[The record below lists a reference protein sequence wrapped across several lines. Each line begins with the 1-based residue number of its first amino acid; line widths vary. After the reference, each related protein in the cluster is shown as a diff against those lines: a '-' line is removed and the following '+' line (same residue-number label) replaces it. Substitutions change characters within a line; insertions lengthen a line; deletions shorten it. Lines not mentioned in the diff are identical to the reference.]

1 MKDQRRDIMPIIGA
15 FILPHPPIIL
25 PEIGHG
31 EEKKIQ
37 KTADAFREVARRIKG
52 LAPETIVLTSP
63 HSIMYADYI
72 HISPGERASGDM
84 RQFRAPEITLK
95 ASYNTEFVEVLESL
109 ALTNGIPAGT
119 QGERSAALDHGT
131 MLPLL
136 FINEQYTDY
145 KLVRTGLSGLPM
157 AEHYRFGMCIR
168 AAAEKLNKRVV
179 LIASGDLSHKV
190 SAEGPYGYAP
200 EGVQFDREITE
211 AMASGD
217 FMKFLSFTP
226 EFAEKAAEC
235 GLRSCVIL
243 AGAFDGM
250 DVESELLSYEGT
262 FGVGYGVASFVPK
275 GENPDRRFLQKYF
288 AQEEVRM
295 KDIKDKEDAY
305 VKLARYS
312 VEHFIKTGKRAPMP
326 DNLPPEQTGRRAGVF
341 VSLKKHGNLRGC
353 IGTISPVTSSIA
365 EEILRNAVSSCSED
379 PRFDKVRPDELPD
392 LVYSVDVL
400 APPEPIASEKELD
413 VLRYG
418 VIVSSGHKRGLL
430 LPNLEGVDTVA
441 QQISIASQKA
451 GIRPGAQVS
460 LERFE
465 VVRHT

>member
-1 MKDQRRDIMPIIGA
+1 MPIVGA
-15 FILPHPPIIL
+15 FVLPHPPIIL
-25 PEIGHG
+25 PGIGKG

-37 KTADAFREVARRIKG
+37 KTIDSFREVARRVKT
-52 LAPETIVLTSP
+52 LAPETIIVTSP
-63 HSIMYADYI
+63 HSILYADYI
-72 HISPGERASGDM
+72 HISPGEKAVGDM
-84 RQFRAPEITLK
+84 RQFRAPEITVR
-95 ASYNTEFVEVLESL
+95 AYYDTEFVRALEDFAL
-109 ALTNGIPAGT
+109 AEGIPAGT

-136 FINEQYTDY
+136 YINEQYTNY
-145 KLVRTGLSGLPM
+145 KLVRTGLSGLSM
-157 AEHYRFGMCIR
+157 ADHYRFCTCIR
-168 AAAEKLNKRVV
+168 EAAVKLGKNVV
-179 LIASGDLSHKV
+179 IIASGDLSHKTL
-190 SAEGPYGYAP
+190 AEGPYGYAA

-217 FMKFLSFTP
+217 FLKFLSFTP

-235 GLRSCVIL
+235 GLRSCVIM
-243 AGAFDGM
+243 AGAFDGV

-262 FGVGYGVASFVPK
+262 FGVGYGVAAFIPK
-275 GENPDRRFLQKYF
+275 RENPNRRFLEKYF
-288 AQEEVRM
+288 EQEDERM
-295 KDIKDKEDAY
+295 KEIKSGEDAF
-305 VKLARYS
+305 VRLARFS
-312 VEHFIKTGKRAPMP
+312 VEQFVSTGKRAK
-326 DNLPPEQTGRRAGVF
+326 LPGALPENMVEERAGVF

-379 PRFDKVRPDELPD
+379 PRFDKVRPEELPD

-400 APPEPIASEKELD
+400 SPAEPIGSEKELD
-413 VLRYG
+413 VKRYG

-430 LPNLEGVDTVA
+430 LPNLEGVDTVE

-451 GIRPGAQVS
+451 GIRPGEKIS

-465 VVRHT
+465 VVRHS

>member
-1 MKDQRRDIMPIIGA
+1 MPIVGA

-25 PEIGHG
+25 PGIGKG

-37 KTADAFREVARRIKG
+37 KTADSFREVARRIKK

-63 HSIMYADYI
+63 HSVMYADYI
-72 HISPGERASGDM
+72 HISPGEKAVGDM
-84 RQFRAPEITLK
+84 RQFRAPEIVLK
-95 ASYNTEFVEVLESL
+95 AAYDTEFVRELERL
-109 ALTNGIPAGT
+109 ALENGIPAGT

-136 FINEQYTDY
+136 FINEQYPDY
-145 KLVRTGLSGLPM
+145 KLVRIGLSGLSM
-157 AEHYRFGMCIR
+157 EDHYRFGICIR
-168 AAAEKLNKRVV
+168 TAAEQLDKKVV

-190 SAEGPYGYAP
+190 RADGPYGYAA

-217 FMKFLSFTP
+217 FLKFLAFTP

-243 AGAFDGM
+243 AGALDGI
-250 DVESELLSYEGT
+250 DVEAELLSYEGT
-262 FGVGYGVASFVPK
+262 FGVGYGVASFLPK
-275 GENPDRRFLQKYF
+275 GENPDRRLLEKYF
-288 AQEEVRM
+288 EQEKSRLR
-295 KDIKDKEDAY
+295 DIKDSEDDY

-312 VEHFIKTGKRAPMP
+312 AEHFITTGKRAVLP
-326 DNLPPEQTGRRAGVF
+326 DHLPEEMTNRRAGVF

-353 IGTISPVTSSIA
+353 IGTISPVTQSIA

-379 PRFDKVRPDELPD
+379 PRFDKVRPDELCD

-400 APPEPIASEKELD
+400 APPEPIESEKELD
-413 VLRYG
+413 IARYG

-451 GIRPGAQVS
+451 GIRPGEKIS
-460 LERFE
+460 FERFE
-465 VVRHT
+465 VVRHK

>member
-1 MKDQRRDIMPIIGA
+1 MPIIGA

-25 PEIGHG
+25 PEIGKG

-37 KTADAFREVARRIKG
+37 KTIDSFREVARRVRK
-52 LAPETIVLTSP
+52 LAPETIVITSP

-72 HISPGERASGDM
+72 HISPGEKAAGDM
-84 RQFRAPEITLK
+84 RQFGAPNIT
-95 ASYNTEFVEVLESL
+95 ARVSYDTDFVRELEDL
-109 ALTNGIPAGT
+109 ALTAGIPAGT
-119 QGERSAALDHGT
+119 QGERSASLDHGT

-136 FINEQYTDY
+136 FINEQLTNY
-145 KLVRTGLSGLPM
+145 KLVRTGLSGLSM
-157 AEHYRFGMCIR
+157 NDHYRFGMCIR
-168 AAAEKLNKRVV
+168 DAAEKLGKKVV

-190 SAEGPYGYAP
+190 RAEGPYGYAA
-200 EGVQFDREITE
+200 EGVQFDSEITQ

-217 FMKFLSFTP
+217 FLRFLTFTP

-250 DVESELLSYEGT
+250 GVESELLSYEGT
-262 FGVGYGVASFVPK
+262 FGVGYGVASFIPK
-275 GENPDRRFLQKYF
+275 GENSDRRFLQKYL
-288 AQEEVRM
+288 EKEDERL
-295 KDIKDKEDAY
+295 KDIKNGEDAF
-305 VKLARYS
+305 VRLARYAI
-312 VEHFIKTGKRAPMP
+312 EHFVTTGKRAPLPGALP
-326 DNLPPEQTGRRAGVF
+326 DNFLNDRAGVF

-379 PRFDKVRPDELPD
+379 PRFEKVRPEELPD

-400 APPEPIASEKELD
+400 APAEPIASEKELD
-413 VLRYG
+413 VKRYG
-418 VIVSSGHKRGLL
+418 VIVTSGHKRGLL
-430 LPNLEGVDTVA
+430 LPNLEGVDTVQ

-451 GIRPGAQVS
+451 GIRSGEKIS
-460 LERFE
+460 MERFE

>member
-1 MKDQRRDIMPIIGA
+1 MPIIGA

-25 PEIGHG
+25 PGIGKG
-31 EEKKIQ
+31 EEKRIQ
-37 KTADAFREVARRIKG
+37 KTTDSFREVARRVKE

-63 HSIMYADYI
+63 HSVMYADYI

-84 RQFRAPEITLK
+84 RQFRAPEII
-95 ASYNTEFVEVLESL
+95 ARAAYDTEFVRELEML

-136 FINEQYTDY
+136 FINEQYADY

-157 AEHYRFGMCIR
+157 ADHYRFGMCIR
-168 AAAEKLNKRVV
+168 DAAEKTGRRVV

-190 SAEGPYGYAP
+190 RAEGPYGYAD
-200 EGVQFDREITE
+200 EGVQFDREITQ

-217 FMKFLSFTP
+217 FLKFLSFTP

-243 AGAFDGM
+243 AGAFDGI
-250 DVESELLSYEGT
+250 DVGPELLSYEGT
-262 FGVGYGVASFVPK
+262 FGVGYGVASFIPK
-275 GENPDRRFLQKYF
+275 GENQDRRFLEKYF
-288 AQEEVRM
+288 ALEEARM
-295 KDIKDKEDAY
+295 RDIKDNEDDY

-312 VEHFIKTGKRAPMP
+312 VEHFIRTGKRAP
-326 DNLPPEQTGRRAGVF
+326 LPGRLPAEMMSNRAGVF

-353 IGTISPVTSSIA
+353 IGTITPVTSSIS

-379 PRFDKVRPDELPD
+379 PRFDKVRPDELAD

-400 APPEPIASEKELD
+400 ASPEPIESENELD
-413 VLRYG
+413 VRRYG

-430 LPNLEGVDTVA
+430 LPNLEGVDTVS
-441 QQISIASQKA
+441 QQISIASKKA
-451 GIRPGAQVS
+451 GIRPGEKIS